1 MNHQQ
6 QAQMMRN
13 RSMVPPNA
21 AQVPPNQN
29 ISIANMPQY
38 YDQNPPNTN
47 QLPMTASMQ
56 TNLQPGMGQYQ
67 QQPANVSNVPQSQ
80 SYLGGQSQHQQQSTN
95 VQGHPNS
102 SSSLGSSQ
110 NTTSSS
116 GSDSNAAKATDVVN
130 RLKVLSDRHLKDS
143 LSKLMTCCVMAV
155 NNQGGRDNGATDVSS
170 STSGSVVTSSS
181 GGEKDPANEYSN
193 VALGQAAEECMALL
207 DQIEMNLQLSIDWT
221 NQLKIMDKFCSP
233 QMSQLS
239 PQDQQYRN
247 ITTEDFLSGYAVHK
261 EYSDKMTATIDDFF
275 KQLSSISSN
284 EHLSSTDGMGTTD
297 SHDSNNVN
305 SFACS
310 ALL

>member
-1 MNHQQ
+1 MNHQ

-47 QLPMTASMQ
+47 QLPMSASMQ
-56 TNLQPGMGQYQ
+56 TNLQPG
-67 QQPANVSNVPQSQ
+67 
-80 SYLGGQSQHQQQSTN
+80 GQSQHQQQQQQSTN

-102 SSSLGSSQ
+102 SSSHGASQ

-170 STSGSVVTSSS
+170 STSGSAVTSSS